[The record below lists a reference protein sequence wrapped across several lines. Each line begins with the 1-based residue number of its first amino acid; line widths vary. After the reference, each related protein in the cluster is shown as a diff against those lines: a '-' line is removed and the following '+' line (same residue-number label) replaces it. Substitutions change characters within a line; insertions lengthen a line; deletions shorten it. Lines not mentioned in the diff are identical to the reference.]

1 MKMRRVLIVAYYFPP
16 IGGGGVQRTVKFVR
30 YLRDFGYEPVVLT
43 GPGGAQERW
52 APEDATLAADTVGT
66 EIHRVPGPEPALTAG
81 WKRRAERFL
90 DLTTPFAS
98 WWNEGVVR
106 LGREVVPTVEVII
119 GELVPY
125 FTAEPVRKLSE
136 DMDVPWVADLQ
147 DPWALDEM
155 WLYPTFFHRYRD
167 LRRMRRALESA
178 DVVIMNTP
186 EAAAR
191 VARRLPTV
199 AEKLGPAIPNGLDS
213 SDYGRAT
220 QVRARR
226 GTFRIAHSGYLHTE
240 DGLKH
245 RRARRVRE
253 FLGGAP
259 VRGVDI
265 LPRSHVFLLEAIDR
279 LIARNPELV
288 DTIEVH
294 LAGVLTDA
302 DKEIASR
309 SPVTRLHGY
318 VTHADTVALLQ
329 SADLLF
335 LPMQDLPA
343 GVRAGLV
350 PGKTYEYLG
359 VGRPVLA
366 AVPDGD
372 ARDLLTE
379 AGNAFLCRPK
389 DVTAIA
395 ETLAARI
402 AEWRRGVPPPLPSR
416 DVIARYERRR
426 QTEQL
431 ARVLDRAIAASRRE
445 ESEVAHGAAQPVG
458 PRLGD
463 AS

>member
-1 MKMRRVLIVAYYFPP
+1 VTVKRVLLVAYYFPP
-16 IGGGGVQRTVKFVR
+16 IGGGGVQRAVKFAR
-30 YLRDFGYEPVVLT
+30 YLPDFGYEPVVLT

-52 APEDATLAADTVGT
+52 APEDATLAAETAGT
-66 EIHRVPGPEPALTAG
+66 EIHRVPGPEPRLTAG
-81 WKRRAERFL
+81 WKRRAERLL
-90 DLTTPFAS
+90 DLTTPFAN
-98 WWNEGVVR
+98 WWSDGVVR
-106 LGREVVPTVEVII
+106 LGREVAPTVDVMI

-125 FTAEPVRKLSE
+125 LTAEPVQKVAE
-136 DMDVPWVADLQ
+136 ETDVPWVADLQ

-178 DVVIMNTP
+178 DAVIMNTP
-186 EAAAR
+186 EATAR
-191 VARRLPTV
+191 VARRFP
-199 AEKLGPAIPNGLDS
+199 AIAGKLAPAIPNGLDS
-213 SDYGRAT
+213 SDYPQAT
-220 QVRARR
+220 QLRQRR
-226 GTFRIAHSGYLHTE
+226 ETFRIAHSGYLHTE

-279 LIARNPELV
+279 LVAREPELV
-288 DTIEVH
+288 DTIELH
-294 LAGVLTDA
+294 LAGVLSDA
-302 DKEIASR
+302 DKEIAAR

-318 VTHADTVALLQ
+318 LTHTETVALLQ

-335 LPMQDLPA
+335 LPMQDLPV

-359 VGRPVLA
+359 IAQPVLA

-379 AGNAFLCRPK
+379 AGNAFLCRPT
-389 DVTAIA
+389 DVTGMA
-395 ETLAARI
+395 EALAARI
-402 AEWRRGVPPPLPSR
+402 ADWRRSVPPPPPRR
-416 DVIARYERRR
+416 DVVARYERRR
-426 QTEQL
+426 QTKEL
-431 ARVLDRAIAASRRE
+431 ARVLDRAITGSSRGA
-445 ESEVAHGAAQPVG
+445 EVGHDAAQAVASG
-458 PRLGD
+458 LGG
-463 AS
+463 AT